1 MKKRLLAVTL
11 FLAMALTLCA
21 SAAPRYDDATCANV
35 YLNFDGT
42 TASCSVDTR
51 CAAGAS
57 INVTLT
63 LYHMVNDKAIQ
74 VKQWSGLTGT
84 TSMDYTGYYD
94 YAVPGDQY
102 KLTVTGTVGR
112 DKVDNSVLAT
122 CR

>member
-1 MKKRLLAVTL
+1 MKKRFLAMTLL
-11 FLAMALTLCA
+11 LAMALTLCV
-21 SAAPRYDDATCANV
+21 SAAPRYGDTAYAEPDLTFSGATANCAV
-35 YLNFDGT
+35 EAWGDSGT
-42 TASCSVDTR
+42 
-51 CAAGAS
+51 S

-63 LYHMVNDKAIQ
+63 LYHMVNGKAIQ
-74 VKQWSGLTGT
+74 VKQWPGLTGT

-112 DKVDNSVLAT
+112 DSVNNSVLAT

>member
-1 MKKRLLAVTL
+1 MKKRFLAMTLL
-11 FLAMALTLCA
+11 LAMALSLCV
-21 SAAPRYDDATCANV
+21 SAAPRYDESARAEV

-42 TASCSVDTR
+42 TASCSVDAR
-51 CAAGAS
+51 GDSGIS
-57 INVTLT
+57 INVNLT
-63 LYHMVNDKAIQ
+63 LYHMVNGKAIQ

-84 TSMDYTGYYD
+84 TSMDYTGYYN

-112 DKVDNSVLAT
+112 DHVNNSVLAT